1 MQLAQMKE
9 IADAILYEGYLLYPY
24 RRSAIKNR
32 QRWNFG
38 VVYPQAY
45 SLAQGGHEPWM
56 MRTECLLRGN
66 PQQTQLTVMV
76 RFLHLL
82 QNNVV
87 QMDQPAVISHDGLTI
102 SRQIHEEWEEGVTR
116 EVILSDLPLQRVLD
130 QPMEQAISFPG
141 RYVVQNLS
149 NGSILSS
156 LREQQDIQGMV
167 KVSAHNV
174 KADIYKLVVN
184 IENLTPQ
191 IGIDMQRR
199 EAVLLNSFISTHT
212 ILQLQQ
218 GSFFSLLDPPDEL
231 SEAAHSCQN
240 CHTWPVLIGD
250 EGELQTMLS
259 SPIILYDYPK
269 IAPESAGSFFD
280 GTEIDEMLTLR
291 MLTLS
296 DDEKEELRHGDERA
310 REILERTESLS
321 AEQLMKLHGV
331 VRRYDDRQSVDER
344 GKRQ

>member
-1 MQLAQMKE
+1 MKLAQMKE

-32 QRWNFG
+32 QRWTFG

-45 SLAQGGHEPWM
+45 SLARGGQEPWT
-56 MRTECLLRGN
+56 MRTECLFRGT
-66 PQQTQLTVMV
+66 PHQTQLTVMV

-87 QMDQPAVISHDGLTI
+87 HVDKPAAIAHDGLI
-102 SRQIHEEWEEGVTR
+102 VPRQMHEEWEEGVTR
-116 EVILSDLPLQRVLD
+116 EIILPDLTLRRVLT
-130 QPMEQAISFPG
+130 QPIEQVISFPG
-141 RYVVQNLS
+141 RYVVQSLS
-149 NGSILSS
+149 NGSIRSS
-156 LREQQDIQGMV
+156 WREQQDILGLV
-167 KVSAHNV
+167 KISASNV
-174 KADIYKLVVN
+174 QADIYKLVVS

-191 IGIDMQRR
+191 AGIDMQQR

-218 GSFFSLLDPPDEL
+218 GTFFSSLDPPDEL
-231 SEAAHSCQN
+231 SEVARRCQN

-269 IAPESAGSFFD
+269 IAPESVGSFFD

-321 AEQLMKLHGV
+321 VEQLMKLHGV
-331 VRRYDDRQSVDER
+331 VRRDDERQSVDER
-344 GKRQ
+344 GNRQ